1 MEVTIEF
8 KTKKDYRRFMRNYHA
23 GKGTTLS
30 HKNVNIAHEGE
41 GFLDVMKGVGKDI
54 GKKVLK
60 EVVKKGAQELKNKVI
75 SKAPGALQGVGNTL
89 VDLASSETQKKVNGM
104 GLFSNAMSMAKNAS
118 KSKLGKD
125 LMKAG
130 VNAVSQQVS
139 NKLKNQT
146 GFVGGVGSVL
156 NNAVKNEAMK
166 AIEANG
172 SGFQNHL
179 GGNGLNQSV
188 ANVNDRM
195 AYVRAHRKGGS
206 FKLP

>member
-8 KTKKDYRRFMRNYHA
+8 KTKKDYRRFMRNYHL
-23 GKGTTLS
+23 GNGTTIS
-30 HKNVNIAHEGE
+30 QKHVNISHEGE
-41 GFLDVMKGVGKDI
+41 GFLDSIKSVGKDL
-54 GKKVLK
+54 GKTVLK

-75 SKAPGALQGVGNTL
+75 SKAPAGLNTIGNTL
-89 VDLASSETQKKVNGM
+89 VDLASNETQKKVNGM

-118 KSKLGKD
+118 KSKIGKD

-139 NKLKNQT
+139 NKLENQT
-146 GFVGGVGSVL
+146 GMVGGIGSVL

-172 SGFQNHL
+172 SGFQNYL

-195 AYVRAHRKGGS
+195 AYVRAHKRGGS
-206 FKLP
+206 FRLP